1 MNNLKERTSENMKT
15 YRLSIEELNAIFLAL
30 VGAEQRATGRAA
42 RMYGEVQTK
51 IRELAR
57 EATKADDFELV
68 LEVLNV

>member
-1 MNNLKERTSENMKT
+1 MKT
-15 YRLSIEELNAIFLAL
+15 YTFTIEELNAIFLAL

-51 IRELAR
+51 IKDLAKD
-57 EATKADDFELV
+57 AMNDPDFELH

>member
-1 MNNLKERTSENMKT
+1 MKT
-15 YRLSIEELNAIFLAL
+15 YTFTIEELNAIFLAL

-51 IRELAR
+51 IRQMAKD
-57 EATKADDFELV
+57 ATNADDFELI